1 MKNNIKPILFGT
13 PMVQA
18 ILEKRKNQTRRLI
31 KPQPED
37 GTYNKLI
44 YKEKELTLNS
54 LRNYAKYQI
63 GDILWVR
70 ETTRIGAWDLE
81 NGVMAF
87 DYKASPE
94 LNNTPWNLMQ
104 EPWFEEEVIKIADEL
119 SAKGINPDK
128 TGHYQWEPGQS
139 PLKWKPSI
147 FMPKAAC
154 RIFLEVTNVRIERLQ
169 DISEND
175 AINEGIL
182 KDGKGW
188 KCYTLSNFLAET
200 GKDSFETLW
209 ISINN
214 YKSWELNPWVWVYDF
229 KRVVKPKNFLNT
241 NSEAVSNLNSI

>member
-1 MKNNIKPILFGT
+1 M
-13 PMVQA
+13 
-18 ILEKRKNQTRRLI
+18 I

-119 SAKGINPDK
+119 SAKALIRIKPGIINGNLVNLLLNGNLPFLCRK
-128 TGHYQWEPGQS
+128 LPAEYSLRLQMLG
-139 PLKWKPSI
+139 LKG
-147 FMPKAAC
+147 F
-154 RIFLEVTNVRIERLQ
+154 RIFQKMMR
-169 DISEND
+169 
-175 AINEGIL
+175 
-182 KDGKGW
+182 
-188 KCYTLSNFLAET
+188 
-200 GKDSFETLW
+200 
-209 ISINN
+209 
-214 YKSWELNPWVWVYDF
+214 
-229 KRVVKPKNFLNT
+229 
-241 NSEAVSNLNSI
+241 